1 MVPPKSEATP
11 RPRPLPLREIADAVG
26 AQIRGDAFALVDRV
40 ATLSEASPGAISFFA
55 NRRYRK
61 HLSDTKA
68 TAVFVRAG
76 DVEVCAA
83 TALIVEDPYL
93 AFAKTAAMLN
103 PLPEFTAGIAATAV
117 VDPTAFIAST
127 AYIGPFA
134 VVGARCRVDDHAVIG
149 PHCVLEHDSCVGAQT
164 RLTAHAVLGHGVR
177 FGKRGLVHAGTV
189 LGSDGF
195 GFASEGGRWVKVPQL
210 GTVVVGDDVEI
221 GANTTI
227 DRGALNDTV
236 IGDGVKLDNLIQVA
250 HNVVIGNDTA
260 IAGCVGIAGSAI
272 IGQRCAIGGGAGI
285 LGHLTIADD
294 VRITPMSLV
303 TRSIKKAGT
312 YSSGVPLQESVH
324 WQRNFVRFKQL
335 DRMAVR
341 LQRLEQQR
349 GIYAADQGSASGT
362 SDGSREDEFRDE

>member
-1 MVPPKSEATP
+1 MASQESDGAS
-11 RPRPLPLREIADAVG
+11 RPRRLPLREIADLVG
-26 AQIRGDAFALVDRV
+26 ARIKGDAEALVDRV
-40 ATLSEASPGAISFFA
+40 ATLTEASSGAISFFA

-61 HLSDTKA
+61 YLPDTRA
-68 TAVFVRAG
+68 TAVFLRA
-76 DVEVCAA
+76 DDAQACAA
-83 TALIVEDPYL
+83 TALIVDDPYL
-93 AFAKTAAMLN
+93 AFAKTAALLN
-103 PLPEFTAGIAATAV
+103 PLPVFVPGIAVTAV
-117 VDPTAFIAST
+117 VDPTASIAST
-127 AYIGPFA
+127 AHIGPFA
-134 VVGARCRVDDHAVIG
+134 VVGARCRVDDRVVIG
-149 PHCVLEHDSCVGAQT
+149 PHCVLEHDSCVGAET
-164 RLTAHAVLGHGVR
+164 RFAAHVVLGHGVR

-195 GFASEGGRWVKVPQL
+195 GFASDGGRWVKVPQL

-221 GANTTI
+221 GANSTI

-250 HNVVIGNDTA
+250 HNVIIGNDTA

-272 IGQRCAIGGGAGI
+272 IGQRCAIGGGVGI

-312 YSSGVPLQESVH
+312 YSSGVPLQESAS

-349 GIYAADQGSASGT
+349 GVHAVDQGSRSGK
-362 SDGSREDEFRDE
+362 DDETQDDE